1 MCAPL
6 RPPLFLDRD
15 VCWRK
20 EPSAIPHDAVRSFDV
35 SISDNGRVAADG
47 AFGMR
52 AVVERHCH
60 FALGVRHISRRNDF
74 RPFRVSL
81 RIGRDRAHNVG
92 VGIGGFD
99 HLFAVTQGTISR
111 RYRFEHQIIRLST

>member
-1 MCAPL
+1 VRGAWH
-6 RPPLFLDRD
+6 RYAVNYPPG
-15 VCWRK
+15 
-20 EPSAIPHDAVRSFDV
+20 PSS
-35 SISDNGRVAADG
+35 N
-47 AFGMR
+47 
-52 AVVERHCH
+52 EKKKKKKKRHCH